1 MLLEAPGAMLKTCSA
16 PLTANAKEHST
27 NWLIQKKPQI
37 KRVFVLGG
45 YLERKWQQQLKI
57 TSK

>member
-1 MLLEAPGAMLKTCSA
+1 MLIEAPGAMLKTCSA

-37 KRVFVLGG
+37 KRVCFLEGF
-45 YLERKWQQQLKI
+45 LERKLQQQLKI